1 MHNTGKILSIWIFLE
16 DIEKEAV
23 VIFILKAAKT
33 TNAPGFHR
41 KALSAYIN
49 EASVSLTI
57 RNQNLWISNG
67 FTTND

>member
-33 TNAPGFHR
+33 TNALGFHR